1 MSADLD
7 ALRARLT
14 AVSVRRP
21 QQPARRAPEYPEG
34 WVMPRLFAD
43 LDGCERERVPT
54 VGERLRL
61 WRRMRGMSQ
70 SAVAAVIGVKRTVVS
85 DYESGTRAPSA
96 ERLAAIAAALGVSL

>member
-7 ALRARLT
+7 ALRERLT

-43 LDGCERERVPT
+43 LDGCFGDGRVP
-54 VGERLRL
+54 VDVDLEP
-61 WRRMRGMSQ
+61 
-70 SAVAAVIGVKRTVVS
+70 K
-85 DYESGTRAPSA
+85 P
-96 ERLAAIAAALGVSL
+96 